1 MEKPKRNL
9 TIADQRARGH
19 MDLPFLMLT
28 LLLLVIGVI
37 MVLSASYASA
47 YYDSTVDSP
56 FYYFFHQIIFA
67 AAGVALMYLVS
78 RLNYETFRAASPFVM
93 GIAIIL
99 LIIVIPFGTG
109 EESVGAQRW
118 LSLGPFTFQPSEIAK
133 LGVVLM
139 FAAWLS
145 KRNTRKKRNWN
156 KKLLIWRIADFL
168 DRIGFLELIPYALI
182 LIVVSVLMLLEPH
195 VSGTILIIIAGA
207 AILLAAG
214 IKLYWFIG
222 AGVITGGIFYL
233 VITQMS
239 HTSARLAVWL
249 DPWVDPLESGYQSI
263 QSLLAIGSGGMLGLG
278 LGNSRQKFLYL
289 PEPEN
294 DFVFSIVCEELGYIG
309 AVLILILFALLII
322 RGYWLALHARDR
334 FGSLLIIGIMTLFAA
349 QVFFN
354 VGVITGLLPVTG
366 ISLPFFSYGGTA
378 LLIQLVEMGIVLS
391 ISRQIPE
398 APAK

>member
-78 RLNYETFRAASPFVM
+78 RLNYETFRGASPFVL
-93 GIAIIL
+93 GIAIVL

-145 KRNTRKKRNWN
+145 KRNTRTKRKWN

-168 DRIGFLELIPYALI
+168 DR
-182 LIVVSVLMLLEPH
+182 
-195 VSGTILIIIAGA
+195 
-207 AILLAAG
+207 
-214 IKLYWFIG
+214 
-222 AGVITGGIFYL
+222 
-233 VITQMS
+233 
-239 HTSARLAVWL
+239 
-249 DPWVDPLESGYQSI
+249 
-263 QSLLAIGSGGMLGLG
+263 
-278 LGNSRQKFLYL
+278 
-289 PEPEN
+289 
-294 DFVFSIVCEELGYIG
+294 
-309 AVLILILFALLII
+309 
-322 RGYWLALHARDR
+322 
-334 FGSLLIIGIMTLFAA
+334 
-349 QVFFN
+349 
-354 VGVITGLLPVTG
+354 
-366 ISLPFFSYGGTA
+366 
-378 LLIQLVEMGIVLS
+378 
-391 ISRQIPE
+391 
-398 APAK
+398 